1 MKMGKLKIVVNKKGK
16 DTIARTIRMS
26 GVTFDKITLIAEEK
40 GISFNN
46 LANQLLEYGLDN
58 IDAVSYTHLRAHE
71 T

>member
-1 MKMGKLKIVVNKKGK
+1 MKMGKLKKKKKKKGK

-58 IDAVSYTHLRAHE
+58 IDE
-71 T
+71 N

>member
-26 GVTFDKITLIAEEK
+26 GLTFDKITLIAEEN

-58 IDAVSYTHLRAHE
+58 IDE
-71 T
+71 N

>member
-46 LANQLLEYGLDN
+46 LANQLLEYGLEN
-58 IDAVSYTHLRAHE
+58 IDE
-71 T
+71 N

>member
-16 DTIARTIRMS
+16 DTIARTIRMC

-58 IDAVSYTHLRAHE
+58 IDE
-71 T
+71 N

>member
-58 IDAVSYTHLRAHE
+58 IDE
-71 T
+71 N

>member
-26 GVTFDKITLIAEEK
+26 GLTFDKITLIAEEK

-58 IDAVSYTHLRAHE
+58 IDE
-71 T
+71 N

>member
-16 DTIARTIRMS
+16 DTNARTIRMS

-58 IDAVSYTHLRAHE
+58 IDE
-71 T
+71 N